1 MASEIEL
8 QLFKLF
14 GDAGPKYRT
23 KYRSLIFNIKD
34 TKNQTLWR
42 RICDKSIAPAQ
53 LVRLSPDDLASQEL
67 ARWRE
72 QENKHQLEMIK
83 KSELEMLSIN
93 RTYVLK
99 THKGE
104 QVMEDKVKKVDSE
117 DIIPGLSADSTSEEL
132 GVPTEK
138 SESSDHSSDRKS
150 SKHSR
155 RDRDRKSS
163 KDRRS
168 HSKERRK
175 DSHHSSRDKRKR
187 SRSRD
192 RDHSSHRTDRKRSRS
207 RDRHHRSSHKS
218 SRHKRDRHSIDYL
231 DKKSKEILDNLENNK
246 IVPPEDRLWKHVP
259 QQDIQVA
266 TPVDSDS
273 DHEPTST
280 VTIPTPPRS
289 IEQEDNQTQR
299 EETKTEVKAE
309 VKTAKVIQKD
319 KIIPELPKSLSPPP
333 KPAEEIEDVGTPEL
347 EPKITSL
354 SKETIVW
361 EGNINMIDVAKFFIT
376 MHEVSLKN

>member
-1 MASEIEL
+1 M
-8 QLFKLF
+8 
-14 GDAGPKYRT
+14 
-23 KYRSLIFNIKD
+23 
-34 TKNQTLWR
+34 
-42 RICDKSIAPAQ
+42 
-53 LVRLSPDDLASQEL
+53 ASQEL

-117 DIIPGLSADSTSEEL
+117 DIIPGLTADSTSEA
-132 GVPTEK
+132 VTTPSEK
-138 SESSDHSSDRKS
+138 SDTNDHGDRKS
-150 SKHSR
+150 SKHSK

-163 KDRRS
+163 KDRS
-168 HSKERRK
+168 SESKERRSK
-175 DSHHSSRDKRKR
+175 DHNSSKEKRRR

-192 RDHSSHRTDRKRSRS
+192 KERSSHRSDRKRSRS

-218 SRHKRDRHSIDYL
+218 SRHKRDRHSVDYL

-246 IVPPEDRLWKHVP
+246 IVAPPEDRLWKHVP
-259 QQDIQVA
+259 QQDIQVT
-266 TPVDSDS
+266 TPIDSDS
-273 DHEPTST
+273 DHEPSST

-289 IEQEDNQTQR
+289 TEQEDINNQQDAV
-299 EETKTEVKAE
+299 KTYPKAE
-309 VKTAKVIQKD
+309 VKVPKNESRIKPSS
-319 KIIPELPKSLSPPP
+319 PEPPKAESPPPP
-333 KPAEEIEDVGTPEL
+333 KPAEEVKEVAAVI
-347 EPKITSL
+347 EPKVTSV
-354 SKETIVW
+354 SQQTIVW

-376 MHEVSLKN
+376 MHEVSKNLFI